1 MNTNYIA
8 SNFPRLCTPHRRRR
22 IVPTAK
28 RPSPT
33 EDAFSTKPPATLP
46 KALLTYRWRCSF
58 YFRRAHQSCP
68 ARGTPAR
75 QPVCGPMTPRRA
87 RILTARTSLNYGL
100 NPISRLLAFETLTTR
115 RYFFLTPRPPS
126 LVVRCNAHTARKSSL
141 ASQPPLALYLSSPQR
156 LDPQFS
162 TLRRHLARLSRA
174 TEPNERT
181 RTHLCPLCTPS
192 APPRSTRRRYPL
204 SPRIDVTRTS
214 RAGSPSCA
222 RPRETR
228 TKVRREP
235 LSCVRSRAMTDDET
249 RVSPP
254 HSDAPETDRAEV

>member
-1 MNTNYIA
+1 
-8 SNFPRLCTPHRRRR
+8 
-22 IVPTAK
+22 
-28 RPSPT
+28 
-33 EDAFSTKPPATLP
+33 
-46 KALLTYRWRCSF
+46 
-58 YFRRAHQSCP
+58 
-68 ARGTPAR
+68 
-75 QPVCGPMTPRRA
+75 MTPRRA

-126 LVVRCNAHTARKSSL
+126 LVVRCNAHNARKSSL
-141 ASQPPLALYLSSPQR
+141 ASQPPLALYLVAVAPRSTVLDALSSP
-156 LDPQFS
+156 
-162 TLRRHLARLSRA
+162 RA
-174 TEPNERT
+174 PIPRERAPRVRT

-192 APPRSTRRRYPL
+192 APRRSTRRRYPL

-228 TKVRREP
+228 TKVRRQT